1 MDDIIEDATYGEF
14 DEFTSLRDLIESDS
28 DFKGLLINETLSVWK
43 IIWHILTKHPIWN
56 LILFGLLFFGLK
68 KSMGD
73 NQRAL
78 FIAGATIAVLNFYEI
93 ISKIIHE
100 GLI

>member
-1 MDDIIEDATYGEF
+1 MVN
-14 DEFTSLRDLIESDS
+14 SDS

-43 IIWHILTKHPIWN
+43 IIWHTLAKHPIWN
-56 LILFGLLFFGLK
+56 LVLFGLLFFGLK

-78 FIAGATIAVLNFYEI
+78 LIAGATITVLNLYEI
-93 ISKIIHE
+93 ISKIINE
-100 GLI
+100 GLV